1 MSGQMMAFGANARY
15 SGYLALPADGVG
27 PGVLVLHAW
36 WGLNDFFKSVCDRL
50 AAEGYVAFAP
60 DMYGRGQ
67 LATTVEEAER
77 LLQAN
82 EGPGTEET
90 ALEAVR
96 FLVGQPAA
104 RPIGIGV
111 IGFSMGAAW
120 AAELARLRPG
130 TVRAVVMHYGAWAPD
145 LSKANAS
152 FLCHF
157 CEEDEWEP
165 RENVEALQGALQ
177 EAGRPATFHFYPGV
191 THWFMEANR
200 PDAYNAEAAE
210 LAWQRTLAFLTEQL
224 PEKDEPMPRSNEELL
239 ARIERGWD
247 VLQNAVAGYSEE
259 ELTRPGPEGWSAREH
274 LGHVTFW
281 ERLLLES
288 YIGGRSVSEVTG
300 LDEVTLRDMEAMNAA
315 NAERTRGM
323 SLQEVRTLGRALH
336 EALVTE
342 LKEQPFEAWM
352 RPRYAD
358 DPDERPLMLWIA
370 GNTYGHYGEHVGY
383 IQALLSNAPRA

>member
-1 MSGQMMAFGANARY
+1 MAGQMMRFGEGEKF
-15 SGYLALPADGVG
+15 SGYLARPADGVG

-60 DMYGRGQ
+60 DLYGGGQ

-77 LLQAN
+77 LLQEN
-82 EGPGTEET
+82 EGPATQEAAVE
-90 ALEAVR
+90 ALR
-96 FLVGQPAA
+96 FLVRQEGV

-130 TVRAVVMHYGAWAPD
+130 TVRGVVMHYGAWAPD
-145 LSKANAS
+145 LSKANAA

-157 CEEDEWEP
+157 CEVDEWEP
-165 RENVEALQGALQ
+165 QENVDALRKAL
-177 EAGRPATFHFYPGV
+177 EDAGRPATFHFYPGV
-191 THWFMEANR
+191 GHWFMESNR
-200 PDAYNAEAAE
+200 PDAYNGEAAE
-210 LAWQRTLAFLTEQL
+210 LAWGRTLAFLAEQL
-224 PEKDEPMPRSNEELL
+224 PEKDEPMPRGMDELL

-247 VLQNAVAGYSEE
+247 ELQDAVAGRSEA
-259 ELTRPGPEGWSAREH
+259 ELTTPGPEGWSAREH

-288 YIGGRSVSEVTG
+288 YIGGRPATEVTG
-300 LDEVTLRDMEAMNAA
+300 LDEAALRDFNAMNAA

-323 SLQEVRTLGRALH
+323 SLQEVRTQGRALH
-336 EALVTE
+336 DALLAE
-342 LKEQPFEAWM
+342 LKSRPFDRWM
-352 RPRYAD
+352 EPRFAD

-370 GNTYGHYGEHVGY
+370 GNTYGHYGEHAEY
-383 IQALLSNAPRA
+383 IRLVLAAR